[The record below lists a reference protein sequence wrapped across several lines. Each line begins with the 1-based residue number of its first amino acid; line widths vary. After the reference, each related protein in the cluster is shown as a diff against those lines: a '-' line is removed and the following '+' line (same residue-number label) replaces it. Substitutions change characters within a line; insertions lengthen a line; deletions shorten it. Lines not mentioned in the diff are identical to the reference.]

1 MPLADSEET
10 LRVYEGFSRAL
21 LSVSPVGVLAPARG
35 ADAKIDAG
43 LAVYRNN
50 VRAAYLRV
58 LGEAFP
64 VVARLVDDGFFRYAA
79 HEYFHAYPPHTPLV
93 ARYGDSFPAF
103 LEGFEPAS
111 GLPYLAD
118 VARIEIAWLEA
129 YHAPEATPRTAEEIS
144 SCIGE
149 SPDKA
154 KFVFHPSLR
163 ILSSPHPAYSIW
175 RHNHDRRDSAL
186 TPPAGGER
194 VFIARPETEV
204 IVMPLD
210 IATYVALQALA
221 AGARLGGAIES
232 ALDERPSASVSDIV
246 NQIVTSGVI
255 VSATLN

>member
-1 MPLADSEET
+1 MPLAESEDT
-10 LRVYEGFSRAL
+10 MRVYAGFTRAL
-21 LSVSPVGVLAPARG
+21 LSISPVGVMAPVRG

-50 VRAAYLRV
+50 VRSAYLRV

-64 VVARLVDDGFFRYAA
+64 VVARLVGDGFFRYAA
-79 HEYFHAYPPHTPLV
+79 HEYFHAYPPKTPLV
-93 ARYGDSFPAF
+93 SRYGDNFPAF

-129 YHAPEATPRTAEEIS
+129 YHAAEAHPLSTDDIS
-144 SCIGE
+144 GCIAE

-163 ILSSPHPAYSIW
+163 LLSSPHPAHTIW
-175 RHNHDRRDSAL
+175 RHNHEKRDGAL
-186 TPPAGGER
+186 NPASSGER
-194 VFIARPETEV
+194 VLIARPAADV
-204 IVMPLD
+204 IAIPLD
-210 IATYVALQALA
+210 VATYVALQALA
-221 AGARLGGAIES
+221 AGARLGSAVES
-232 ALDERPSASVSDIV
+232 ALDEHPGASVSDII
-246 NQIVTSGVI
+246 NRIVTAGVI